1 MTYSIL
7 GTDTTTNERIE
18 LSQSSRREGM
28 YILGATGTGKST
40 LLENLILQDIKQG
53 LGVCVLDPHGELIN
67 SVVSRMKKRLED
79 VIILDLMDEK
89 HVFGMDLF
97 HWENTADPFVEDLAV
112 TRVMHIL
119 EKVYQISRGTPQM
132 NQYFINITRTLLYN
146 PEYTILD
153 IPWILTNDNLRT
165 KLVNNVPDAWV
176 RWFWNDFFENYQRG
190 VRRADAISSVV
201 NKLDEF
207 FRRVPR
213 PIFGQ
218 TNTTINLREIMDNR
232 KILLVKLHARF
243 DSLTNLVGSII
254 ISHLLDAAYSRS
266 DTPEKKRKQFNVYAD
281 EFQRFAIQDF
291 ATLFTEARKYGLS
304 LTIAHQVR
312 DQIDPI
318 IKATCDQ
325 AASIVSFRASSD
337 NAKEIAGVFDTT
349 PPPGEWIYEKIMR
362 RAGAPYNVEVWETP
376 ELEEEYHALGK
387 QIEKIE
393 QKHFA
398 DAEKYNKSEVLLPV
412 SAPLPSQMTP
422 ALWKIVEERF
432 MPWFRPF
439 VHDKEVEEYLRSLF
453 ERVSIP
459 VRRGRKHES
468 SYVSYHLDFQR
479 KKHEFGIAGSAISFS
494 SLAYLVI
501 NQHIQS
507 NTPYAFPAHF
517 RTELDANDS
526 IQVRVNTAFQ
536 YEVQEMYAQFKPYAR
551 YYFDVKE
558 YDAWS
563 LKGRYADDKNLEF
576 SPHVLLAPWKGPY
589 FRSDADWLFI
599 LNWFYQKAKLLLTNT
614 TQIQELTERRNE
626 LFREHHKI
634 ETRTQWLDWYEPEP
648 IMEWEY
654 LKWARG
660 LGEEVFVGDNCKYR
674 ARLGNPP
681 YGSDEVEK
689 RNANKITHL
698 PKHHACIRIETGE
711 HSIATI
717 KPEGGMSDKALA
729 ERIAA
734 IQEQNKMDGYLQLRS
749 DVEKQILAHHES
761 LLIPSPASN
770 GNGKQQRKVTPPVEQ
785 ATPDEAPPKKRPKIV

>member
-1 MTYSIL
+1 VTFSVL

-67 SVVSRMKKRLED
+67 SVVSRMNKRLED
-79 VIILDLMDEK
+79 VILLDLMDEK
-89 HVFGMDLF
+89 YVFGMDLF
-97 HWENTADPFVEDLAV
+97 HCENTADPFVEDLAV

-153 IPWILTNDNLRT
+153 IPWILTNDTLRT

-325 AASIVSFRASSD
+325 TASIVSFRASSD

-349 PPPGEWIYEKIMR
+349 PPPGEWIYEKIMEQTIESEQMEWWEPQEAEAEYTQLQEELTALTTQIEDNPLMSTVFYYMGYHDGNKSYPMYHSNNVTILPIKYIDRIYAKAGYWNKIVHNDWPLYTNGNR
-362 RAGAPYNVEVWETP
+362 RERIIITHATKYACLLGINLPDIPIEKQQQMRTWMQRKE
-376 ELEEEYHALGK
+376 ELEERATFLKAECYKTGTK
-387 QIEKIE
+387 QI
-393 QKHFA
+393 
-398 DAEKYNKSEVLLPV
+398 P
-412 SAPLPSQMTP
+412 T
-422 ALWKIVEERF
+422 
-432 MPWFRPF
+432 
-439 VHDKEVEEYLRSLF
+439 
-453 ERVSIP
+453 
-459 VRRGRKHES
+459 
-468 SYVSYHLDFQR
+468 
-479 KKHEFGIAGSAISFS
+479 GIW
-494 SLAYLVI
+494 
-501 NQHIQS
+501 
-507 NTPYAFPAHF
+507 
-517 RTELDANDS
+517 R
-526 IQVRVNTAFQ
+526 
-536 YEVQEMYAQFKPYAR
+536 
-551 YYFDVKE
+551 
-558 YDAWS
+558 
-563 LKGRYADDKNLEF
+563 
-576 SPHVLLAPWKGPY
+576 
-589 FRSDADWLFI
+589 
-599 LNWFYQKAKLLLTNT
+599 
-614 TQIQELTERRNE
+614 
-626 LFREHHKI
+626 
-634 ETRTQWLDWYEPEP
+634 PEP
-648 IMEWEY
+648 ILEWEY
-654 LKWARG
+654 LAQAKR
-660 LGEEVFVGDNCKYR
+660 LDIDVFVGDNAKYR
-674 ARLGNPP
+674 ARLAPPP

-711 HSIATI
+711 HTI
-717 KPEGGMSDKALA
+717 TTMKPEGGMSDKAVA

-734 IQEQNKMDGYLQLRS
+734 IQEQNKTNGYLQLRS

-761 LLIPSPASN
+761 LLIPSPAPS

-785 ATPDEAPPKKRPKIV
+785 QATPDEAPPPKKRPKIV